1 MAKARGKSV
10 ALSPFRRLIVDLMHF
25 SQKVPAVAIDRRMHL
40 GELTAAREAS
50 ARKIPWTVIF
60 AKAFALV
67 ARRRPELRQSYLP
80 FPWPH
85 LYEHPYSTVALNVN
99 RTIPSGELV
108 VVQCLIKRPDNRS
121 LAELEDIIRQYQ
133 AEPLESL
140 RWYRRSVTMSRLPRP
155 LRRLVW
161 TVSLSL
167 LGRQRC
173 HNFGTFG
180 LSSVAAQGAG
190 VLHLIPVLTSML
202 HYGLFDASGSLDVR
216 LTWDHRVMD
225 GVLAAR
231 ILVEIEDAL
240 RSEILTELRGMQ
252 AAAAA

>member
-1 MAKARGKSV
+1 M
-10 ALSPFRRLIVDLMHF
+10 
-25 SQKVPAVAIDRRMHL
+25 
-40 GELTAAREAS
+40 
-50 ARKIPWTVIF
+50 
-60 AKAFALV
+60 
-67 ARRRPELRQSYLP
+67 
-80 FPWPH
+80 
-85 LYEHPYSTVALNVN
+85 
-99 RTIPSGELV
+99 
-108 VVQCLIKRPDNRS
+108 
-121 LAELEDIIRQYQ
+121 EDIIRQYQ